1 MSINYF
7 RTRMVRS
14 TNNLVF
20 SSIFPCNN
28 KRVNERFI
36 DACKKLGLE
45 EWRLKPT
52 VKEAYTSLLES
63 PRVTKGRGPEG
74 SKVVDVRG
82 DGNCLFYSLM
92 APLLGFVP
100 GPADKVVLEYFGT
113 LDLLYKIVLPT
124 ACFSIDSSPA
134 TVWLYEG
141 IRGSLQDL
149 DGCLGSI
156 CVGAV
161 KGWASRDVFDV

>member
-1 MSINYF
+1 
-7 RTRMVRS
+7 MVRS

-36 DACKKLGLE
+36 AACKKLGLE

-63 PRVTKGRGPEG
+63 PSVTKGRGPEG

-100 GPADKVVLEYFGT
+100 GPADKVVLEY
-113 LDLLYKIVLPT
+113 LDTFSKCCIFLGGPHDLSQQPCEC
-124 ACFSIDSSPA
+124 CFEQQGSSKNFQ
-134 TVWLYEG
+134 
-141 IRGSLQDL
+141 LQW
-149 DGCLGSI
+149 
-156 CVGAV
+156 
-161 KGWASRDVFDV
+161 KW